1 MFKDRAIIFILL
13 TLMVDAIGVG
23 IVFPIMPDL
32 MERVGANDTGQGA
45 FWGGLLMTAYAGGL
59 FLFGPIVGSIS
70 DAVGRRP
77 VLLLALTVLAI
88 DYVIMA
94 LATNFWLLFFGRTLA
109 GLAGATYVTAT
120 AYVADIS
127 SPQEKAANF
136 GLIGAAFGI
145 GFVLGPAL
153 GGLAAELSVTA
164 PFWIAASLCAVNALF
179 GYVVLPESLP
189 QQKRRAF
196 GKRDLNPFQSI
207 FNAFR
212 LPGLAL
218 PLMCMFI
225 FEFANMVY
233 PTLWAFW
240 VREVFDW
247 PTIYIGLSLAGY
259 GLLLALVQGA
269 LMPVLITLIGD
280 YRTLVLGIAAAVI
293 GMVGFG
299 FTTTVTAMIVFV
311 MTAALSDLTP
321 PLLTAIASN
330 ATDEDRQGVVQGV
343 IAALSSIAAFLSPL
357 LMTGLFQMSVDSK
370 GTYFPG
376 APFIFASVLIL
387 LMAPLIGR
395 IRPNADT

>member
-1 MFKDRAIIFILL
+1 MFKDRGIIFILL

-45 FWGGLLMTAYAGGL
+45 FWGGLLMTTYAGGL

-94 LATNFWLLFFGRTLA
+94 LATNFWLLFFGRLLA

-127 SPQEKAANF
+127 SPQEKARNF

-153 GGLAAELSVTA
+153 GGLAAELNVTA

-179 GYVVLPESLP
+179 GYIVLPESLTP
-189 QQKRRAF
+189 KKRRAF
-196 GKRDLNPFQSI
+196 GKRDLNPFHSI
-207 FNAFR
+207 VNAFR

-259 GLLLALVQGA
+259 GILLALVQGA
-269 LMPVLITLIGD
+269 LMPILITTIGE
-280 YRTLVLGIAAAVI
+280 YRTLILGITAAVI

-299 FTTTVTAMIVFV
+299 FTTTISAMIVFV
-311 MTAALSDLTP
+311 MTAALSDLIP
-321 PLLTAIASN
+321 PLLTASASN
-330 ATDEDRQGVVQGV
+330 AADQDRQGVVQGV
-343 IAALSSIAAFLSPL
+343 IAALSSISAFLSPL
-357 LMTGLFQMSVDSK
+357 LMTSLFQMSVDSK

-376 APFIFASVLIL
+376 APFIFAGFLIL
-387 LMAPLIGR
+387 LMVPLIGR
-395 IRPNADT
+395 IRPNAGT

>member
-1 MFKDRAIIFILL
+1 M
-13 TLMVDAIGVG
+13 
-23 IVFPIMPDL
+23 
-32 MERVGANDTGQGA
+32 
-45 FWGGLLMTAYAGGL
+45 
-59 FLFGPIVGSIS
+59 
-70 DAVGRRP
+70 
-77 VLLLALTVLAI
+77 
-88 DYVIMA
+88 
-94 LATNFWLLFFGRTLA
+94 
-109 GLAGATYVTAT
+109 
-120 AYVADIS
+120 
-127 SPQEKAANF
+127 
-136 GLIGAAFGI
+136 
-145 GFVLGPAL
+145 
-153 GGLAAELSVTA
+153 GGLAAELSLTA

-189 QQKRRAF
+189 TQKRRAF
-196 GKRDLNPFQSI
+196 GKRDLNPCQSI
-207 FNAFR
+207 VNAFR

-311 MTAALSDLTP
+311 MTAALSDLIP

-330 ATDEDRQGVVQGV
+330 AADEDRQGVVQGV

-357 LMTGLFQMSVDSK
+357 LMTGLFQLSVDSK

-376 APFIFASVLIL
+376 APFIYAGFLIL
-387 LMAPLIGR
+387 LMVPLIGR
-395 IRPNADT
+395 IRSNAGT

>member
-94 LATNFWLLFFGRTLA
+94 LATNFWLLFLGRTLA

-127 SPQEKAANF
+127 NPQEKAANF

-164 PFWIAASLCAVNALF
+164 PFWIAASLCVVNALF

-189 QQKRRAF
+189 PQKRRAF

-218 PLMCMFI
+218 PLMCIFI

-330 ATDEDRQGVVQGV
+330 VTDEDRQGIVQGV

-376 APFIFASVLIL
+376 TPFIFAGFLIL
-387 LMAPLIGR
+387 LMVPLVGR
-395 IRPNADT
+395 IRPNSNT

>member
-189 QQKRRAF
+189 TQKRRAF
-196 GKRDLNPFQSI
+196 GKRDLNPCQSI
-207 FNAFR
+207 VNAFR

-293 GMVGFG
+293 GLVGFG

-330 ATDEDRQGVVQGV
+330 TTDEDRQGVVQGV

-376 APFIFASVLIL
+376 APFIFAGVLIL
-387 LMAPLIGR
+387 LMVPLIGR
-395 IRPNADT
+395 IRPYADT